1 MRGKGYFVLVALLLA
16 ACTSSSTGDSLAP
29 AEQIRAFLAGYLKTS
44 NEALTDPARLQAWR
58 AKFRDSCQICLS
70 GYESTSAIHRNGET
84 VSGGRLIDTTIRIEA
99 AAARSGTV
107 VVTGEIEEAEI
118 TDSTGRAVRR
128 YDAIDPVTIIYSIER
143 SSGDWTVTS
152 GQVVQ

>member
-1 MRGKGYFVLVALLLA
+1 
-16 ACTSSSTGDSLAP
+16 
-29 AEQIRAFLAGYLKTS
+29 
-44 NEALTDPARLQAWR
+44 
-58 AKFRDSCQICLS
+58 
-70 GYESTSAIHRNGET
+70 
-84 VSGGRLIDTTIRIEA
+84 LIDTTIRIEA

-128 YDAIDPVTIIYSIER
+128 YEAIDPVTIIYSVER